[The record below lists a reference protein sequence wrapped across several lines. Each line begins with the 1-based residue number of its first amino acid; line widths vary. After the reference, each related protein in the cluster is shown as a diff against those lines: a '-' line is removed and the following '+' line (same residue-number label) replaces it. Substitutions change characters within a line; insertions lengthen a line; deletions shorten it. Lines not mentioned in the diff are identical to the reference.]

1 MRAAEAA
8 SDIPHLARVDMDFH
22 RAFVLSCPNGYLQA
36 AYDLI
41 RYQLIALRFR
51 SPIPDGADSLQV
63 LVDAIARGDIDG
75 ACAELFTHILN
86 NEARYCVACNVA

>member
-1 MRAAEAA
+1 
-8 SDIPHLARVDMDFH
+8 MDFH
-22 RAFVLSCPNGYLQA
+22 RAFVRAGQHGYLQA

-41 RYQLIALRFR
+41 RYQLIALRFG
-51 SPIPDGADSLQV
+51 SPITDCADSHKV

-86 NEARYCVACNVA
+86 NAAR